1 MEKLEYCRVC
11 GQQVSSKA
19 KKCPHCGAKLK
30 RRHILL
36 KIILGIIILGL
47 ISSVMNNLFSPGKN
61 NQTTVSSSKKTN
73 QDASRGYNT
82 KPETAVQPTAKPT
95 PKPTA
100 KPTKKPTQKPTAKP
114 TPTPLA
120 GIGDKIEED
129 GVSVTLSNVLEITN
143 GPYYSPKE
151 GNVFI
156 LCEFIIENNTS
167 EDIVVSS
174 MMSFSFYYDGFSAPI
189 SVEALTAKGS
199 ANQLDGAVAAGK
211 KFKGVVG
218 YEIPKD
224 WKQLEVSFRPDV
236 FYSSSFEYQIEREDV
251 KR

>member
-30 RRHILL
+30 RRHIVL
-36 KIILGIIILGL
+36 KIILGIIVLSL
-47 ISSVMNNLFSPGKN
+47 ISSVVNKLFFPTSNK
-61 NQTTVSSSKKTN
+61 QTNASSSKYSS
-73 QDASRGYNT
+73 QDINKGNNT
-82 KPETAVQPTAKPT
+82 KTETAVQPTVKPT
-95 PKPTA
+95 P
-100 KPTKKPTQKPTAKP
+100 KPTKKPTQKPTVKP

-129 GVSVTLSNVLEITN
+129 GVTVTLSNVLEIAN

-199 ANQLDGAVAAGK
+199 ANQLDGAIAAGK

-236 FYSSSFEYQIEREDV
+236 FYSSSFEYQIERDDV